1 MKYKYLLFD
10 LDGTLIDTA
19 EGVLKSA
26 KYALEYFGIKK
37 ELSELK
43 PFLGPPLT
51 YSFTEICGLTSEEA
65 VVAIEKYRERYRVKC
80 NEESKVYDEIPELL
94 RDLKDAG
101 YILGVAT
108 SKLEQSAVN
117 ILKYFGIADYFEYI
131 TGSNPEETISKKHE
145 VIEEALRRFGIENS
159 RNEALMIGDM
169 KYDDVGAKAVGI
181 DCYGVYTG
189 TAKAGEHEEAGA
201 TYVAKDF
208 GELREGLLGKLYF

>member
-26 KYALEYFGIKK
+26 QYALEYFGIKK

-51 YSFTEICGLTSEEA
+51 YSFTEICGLTNEEA

-159 RNEALMIGDM
+159 RSEALMIGDM
-169 KYDDVGAKAVGI
+169 KYDDIGARTVGI
-181 DCYGVYTG
+181 DCFGVYTG

>member
-26 KYALEYFGIKK
+26 QYSLEYFGIKK

-51 YSFTEICGLTSEEA
+51 YSFTEICGLTNEEA
-65 VVAIEKYRERYRVKC
+65 VIAIEKYRERYRVKC
-80 NEESKVYDEIPELL
+80 NEESRVYDEVPALL

-145 VIEEALRRFGIENS
+145 VIEEALRRFGIESS
-159 RNEALMIGDM
+159 RSEALMIGDM
-169 KYDDVGAKAVGI
+169 KYDDIGAKTVGI
-181 DCYGVYTG
+181 DCFGVYTG
-189 TAKAGEHEEAGA
+189 TAKEGEHEEAGA